1 MGKSSGRVSAS
12 NNPRPQAASN
22 DNKSIKVKY
31 ISSPVM
37 VEAKDASQFKEIVQH
52 LTGQTPNF
60 GSYSRPS
67 TTTTT
72 TTTTAAAATQANTY
86 SYGHLHTSPQAG
98 IDSYSW
104 EELAEW
110 NRNR

>member
-1 MGKSSGRVSAS
+1 MGKSSGRVAAGK
-12 NNPRPQAASN
+12 NPAA
-22 DNKSIKVKY
+22 DYDKSIKVKY

-60 GSYSRPS
+60 GVYSHPA
-67 TTTTT
+67 TTAAA
-72 TTTTAAAATQANTY
+72 TTAAAAATEANTY
-86 SYGHLHTSPQAG
+86 RYGHSNTSPQVG

>member
-1 MGKSSGRVSAS
+1 MGKSSDRVAAG
-12 NNPRPQAASN
+12 NKPTQQAA
-22 DNKSIKVKY
+22 DDKSIKVKY

-60 GSYSRPS
+60 GNYSQPS

-72 TTTTAAAATQANTY
+72 TATAVKEANTY
-86 SYGHLHTSPQAG
+86 SYGHSHTSTQVG

-110 NRNR
+110 NWNR